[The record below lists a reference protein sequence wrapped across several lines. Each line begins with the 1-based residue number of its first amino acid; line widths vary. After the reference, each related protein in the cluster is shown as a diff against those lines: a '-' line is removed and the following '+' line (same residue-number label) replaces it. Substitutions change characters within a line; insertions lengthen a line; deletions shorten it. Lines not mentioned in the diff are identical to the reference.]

1 MAEPLK
7 KNAGIALVWSFID
20 KGGQQIIQLV
30 VGCIL
35 ARLLVPDQF
44 GLVAVLSIFT
54 AIANLL
60 QDSGFSSALVR
71 KRNVLDGEYT
81 SVFYFNIAI
90 GLSLYA
96 ILFFCAPLI
105 ANYYDKPILTNLSR
119 FIFLSFVFNSF
130 GIIQNINLIRK
141 MDFKTNTRITLIAGC
156 ISGIIAIIMALYGFG
171 VWSLA
176 AQLVI
181 QNFLRN
187 LFLWIFIKWKPSGR
201 FSFSYIKEMSAFSF
215 KLLSTGLMNQ
225 VCTNIY
231 PIIIGKYFSF
241 SQTGLYGQ
249 AYKLNT
255 IPQSVISE
263 GLKSV
268 VYPMLTKTTDEEQTI
283 RAFRKTI
290 RVASFISFPVALIL
304 TVMAPSIVR
313 ILLGNSWDAAIPI
326 LQILAVGGSV
336 FPIYSL
342 YATLLQ
348 YKGHSGS
355 FFNMELIKNVLYL
368 ISIII
373 SIQFGVLGLVIGMSA
388 INVIIFFIGS
398 YFFIGKLTT
407 YSLRNILSDIFPYL
421 VIAIISFAPLY
432 LLNQLISNPILLL
445 IVQLLIGAGL
455 YLLIV
460 KLLGSKVLDDFIG
473 MIRKNNKQ

>member
-7 KNAGIALVWSFID
+7 KHAGVALVWSFID
-20 KGGQQIIQLV
+20 KGGQQVIQLV

-71 KRNVLDGEYT
+71 KKNVLDGEYT

-90 GLSLYA
+90 GILLYA
-96 ILFFCAPLI
+96 LLFFCAPLI
-105 ANYYDKPILTNLSR
+105 ANYYDKPLLTNLSR

-156 ISGIIAIIMALYGFG
+156 ISGIIAVAMAFSGFG

-187 LFLWIFIKWKPSGR
+187 LFLWLFIKWKPSGN

-225 VCTNIY
+225 ICTNIY

-255 IPQSVISE
+255 IPQSVISD

-268 VYPMLTKTTDEEQTI
+268 VYPMLTKTTDEDQAI
-283 RAFRKTI
+283 RAFRKTM

-304 TVMAPSIVR
+304 IVMAPSIVR
-313 ILLGNSWDAAIPI
+313 ILLGDGWDAAIPI
-326 LQILAVGGSV
+326 LQILAFGGSV
-336 FPIYSL
+336 YPMYSL

-355 FFNMELIKNVLYL
+355 FFNMEFIKNLLYL

-373 SIQFGVLGLVIGMSA
+373 SIQFGVLGLVIGISVV
-388 INVIIFFIGS
+388 NIITFLIGS
-398 YFFIGKLTT
+398 YFFVGKVTRYKLI
-407 YSLRNILSDIFPYL
+407 NVLSDICPYF
-421 VIAIISFAPLY
+421 VIAILSFTPLY
-432 LLNQLISNPILLL
+432 FLNRIIDNTILLL
-445 IVQLLIGAGL
+445 IIQLLIGSSV

-460 KLLGSKVLDDFIG
+460 KLLGSKVLDDCIG
-473 MIRKNNKQ
+473 MILKNSKQ